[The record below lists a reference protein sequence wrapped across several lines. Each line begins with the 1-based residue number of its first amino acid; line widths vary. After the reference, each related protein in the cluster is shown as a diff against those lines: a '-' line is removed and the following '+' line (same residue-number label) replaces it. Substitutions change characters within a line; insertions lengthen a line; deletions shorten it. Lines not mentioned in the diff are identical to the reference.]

1 MTSLST
7 LDILLLSMDLTPR
20 QTQILKAIIDEYIS
34 SAEAVGSETL
44 DRKYSLGVSPAT
56 IRNEMAELTEK
67 GFLQQLHTSAGRIP
81 TAMGLRFYVG
91 HLMQEK
97 QMSVRD
103 EVSAKEEIWDA
114 RFNLD
119 KLLKETVLALAR
131 RTRTLAVATTDTGDV
146 YYAGTSH
153 ILNMPEFYDIDV
165 AQTVLSL
172 LDQRLRLHQLF
183 FEQSLA
189 VEPIHIMFGSD
200 LNWAHF
206 SQVGVAFSRFNAG
219 KIGDVTLGVIGPC
232 RLNFPYV
239 VPTIRYFSQLV
250 GEIAQNF

>member
-1 MTSLST
+1 
-7 LDILLLSMDLTPR
+7 MDLTPR

-34 SAEAVGSETL
+34 SADAVGSETL
-44 DRKYSLGVSPAT
+44 ERKYSLGISPAT
-56 IRNEMAELTEK
+56 IRNEMSELTEK

-81 TAMGLRFYVG
+81 TSMGLRFYVG

-97 QMSVRD
+97 QMSLRD
-103 EVSAKEEIWDA
+103 EVSCKEEIWDA

-119 KLLKETVLALAR
+119 KLLRETVLALSK
-131 RTRTLAVATTDTGDV
+131 RTHTLAVATTNDGNV
-146 YYAGTSH
+146 YYAGASQ

-172 LDQRLRLHQLF
+172 LDQRVKLQQLF
-183 FEQSLA
+183 FGQSLSS
-189 VEPIHIMFGSD
+189 EPIHIMFGTD
-200 LNWAHF
+200 LNWPNFAT
-206 SQVGVAFSRFNAG
+206 VGMVFSRFNAG
-219 KIGDVTLGVIGPC
+219 KTGDVTLGIIGPC

-250 GEIAQNF
+250 GEIAQSF

>member
-1 MTSLST
+1 M
-7 LDILLLSMDLTPR
+7 LLLNMDLTPR

-44 DRKYSLGVSPAT
+44 DRKYALGVSPAT

-81 TAMGLRFYVG
+81 TAMGLRFYVS

-97 QMSVRD
+97 QMSLRD
-103 EVSAKEEIWDA
+103 EVLCKEEIWDA

-131 RTRTLAVATTDTGDV
+131 RTRTLAVAATDGGDV
-146 YYAGTSH
+146 YYAGASH

-172 LDQRLRLHQLF
+172 LDQKLRLHQLF
-183 FEQSLA
+183 FEQSLSA
-189 VEPIHIMFGSD
+189 EPIHIMFGSD

-206 SQVGVAFSRFNAG
+206 SPVGVAFSRFNAG
-219 KIGDVTLGVIGPC
+219 KTGDVTLGVIGPC